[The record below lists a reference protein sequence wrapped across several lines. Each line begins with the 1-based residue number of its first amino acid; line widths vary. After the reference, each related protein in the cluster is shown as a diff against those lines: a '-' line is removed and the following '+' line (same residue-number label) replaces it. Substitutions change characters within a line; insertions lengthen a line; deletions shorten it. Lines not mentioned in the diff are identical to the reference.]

1 MPSRRSL
8 GCGGLFVL
16 LSLFSLLPTGPE
28 HISYVPQLSSA
39 TLAAKLTQTTFT
51 LEQPQGQFNHLNI
64 SDFDPIW
71 LVVAR
76 SNGGCHGGQPRFS
89 LCEMGRG
96 RARGGAARNVVG
108 VEEGSGLA
116 GQAGALPMWP
126 LLSDPHATLSC
137 PEHHCPR
144 EGGGLSGPCRPPP
157 EGLLPHADGQPGAL
171 SRWPAWQPAPGPP
184 RWQ

>member
-1 MPSRRSL
+1 MPSCLSL
-8 GCGGLFVL
+8 GCGGLVVL

-76 SNGGCHGGQPRFS
+76 SNGGCHGGWPRFS

-137 PEHHCPR
+137 PEHHYPT
-144 EGGGLSGPCRPPP
+144 EGGGLSGPC
-157 EGLLPHADGQPGAL
+157 
-171 SRWPAWQPAPGPP
+171 
-184 RWQ
+184 